1 MTEMETEVEVYG
13 SVLSDD
19 EIANLLSEA
28 RSKGDY
34 DAWLTNFL
42 KSGKSGV
49 KVDRAEGI
57 LAGKS
62 PEKVA
67 TGITNAV
74 KRTDKEGKFVHPGAV
89 ENIQV
94 IKRRVGEGED
104 APVEVFVI
112 NKSVYQAAAS

>member
-1 MTEMETEVEVYG
+1 MSETEVEAEVYG
-13 SVLSDD
+13 SVLSDE
-19 EIANLLSEA
+19 EIAGLLSEA

-34 DAWLTNFL
+34 DAWLDNFL

-49 KVDRAEGI
+49 KVDRQEGI
-57 LAGKS
+57 LAGKT

-67 TGITNAV
+67 TGIGNAI
-74 KRTDKEGKFVHPGAV
+74 KRTDKEGKFVHACTPEQV
-89 ENIQV
+89 QV

-112 NKSVYQAAAS
+112 NKAVYQAQG